1 MNLAIL
7 QARLSSSRLPGKV
20 LRPIVGQPMMALQIE
35 RLLRAKSINKLVVAT
50 SDNTEDDAIASLCQ
64 QLGVSCYQGNLDNVL
79 DRFYQVVKQYNP
91 DHIIRLTA
99 DCPLACPYVIDEV
112 VNQHIKLGNSY
123 TSNAIEH
130 HYLDGLDVEV
140 MTREALIQ
148 AWQNSTTPLEKE
160 HVTPYIIERP
170 DLFKASKVKS
180 NQEHSKHRWTVD
192 YPQDFELVEFVY
204 QTLYANNPQFST
216 EDVLTLLAK
225 NPEIYELN
233 QQYIE

>member
-20 LRPIVGQPMMALQIE
+20 LRPMVGQPMISLQIE
-35 RLLRAKSINKLVVAT
+35 RLLRAKSIDKLVVAT
-50 SDNTEDDAIASLCQ
+50 SNNSEDDAIADLCQ
-64 QLGVSCYQGNLDNVL
+64 QLGVSCYQGSLDNVL

-99 DCPLACPYVIDEV
+99 DCPLACPLVIDEV
-112 VNQHIKLGNSY
+112 VNQHIKRGNSY

-140 MTREALIQ
+140 MTREALVQ
-148 AWQNSTTPLEKE
+148 AWKNSTTALEKE
-160 HVTPYIIERP
+160 HVTPYIINHP

-180 NQEHSKHRWTVD
+180 KKEHAKHRWTVD
-192 YPQDFELVEFVY
+192 YPQDFALVEFVY
-204 QTLYANNPQFST
+204 QALYANNPQFST
-216 EDVLTLLAK
+216 EDVLELLAK
-225 NPEIYELN
+225 NPQIYNLN